1 MKERVD
7 GLVSIVIPVYN
18 AEAHLAEALD
28 RLARQTYNDIEVL
41 LVDDGSKDG
50 SRAICEGY
58 AARDGRF
65 RYVWQENAGAGAAR
79 NHGMDLARGEY
90 LMFVD
95 ADDLFEPELVACLKG
110 AIERGGSDVA
120 VCRADWFKGEYEP
133 GDGWLLNGNSPITEG
148 TFCPAELAG
157 RFYQIV
163 TSCPWDKIYRAS
175 HIYEENL
182 KYQNLR
188 YSNDSFFVLMALL
201 TAKCITW
208 IEDVLVHYRIGQG
221 GSLRDKMYLNPL
233 CDLEM
238 FDALRAAV
246 AKSDM
251 AHEPGLMESLDTF
264 TIDLLFVNYATLA
277 SQSVEACG
285 EFHERLTGF
294 CFPEW
299 ERLAGSKPQCVS
311 VKSKIRL
318 WALRAVRPE
327 AMVWAVRPFGKN
339 GMRTA
344 GPKQWHALYARLL
357 PSGLF
362 GRLSGKKGEAA
373 DGE

>member
-1 MKERVD
+1 MKECVD

-28 RLARQTYNDIEVL
+28 CLARQSYDDIEVL

-58 AARDGRF
+58 ASRDGRF
-65 RYVWQENAGAGAAR
+65 HYVWQENAGAGAAR

-95 ADDLFEPELVACLKG
+95 ADDLFEPELVARLKG
-110 AIERGGSDVA
+110 AIESGGSDVA
-120 VCRADWFKGEYEP
+120 VCRADWFKGEYKP
-133 GDGWLLNGNSPITEG
+133 GDGRLLNGNSSITDG
-148 TFCPAELAG
+148 TFRPAEFADK
-157 RFYQIV
+157 FYQTV
-163 TSCPWDKIYRAS
+163 TSYPWDKIYRAS
-175 HIYEENL
+175 HICENNL
-182 KYQNLR
+182 QYQNLR
-188 YSNDSFFVLMALL
+188 YSNDNFFVLMSLL

-251 AHEPGLMESLDTF
+251 AHAPGLMESLDAF
-264 TIDLLFVNYATLA
+264 TVDLLFVNYATLA
-277 SQSVEACG
+277 SQSVEACRK
-285 EFHERLTGF
+285 FHERLTRF

-299 ERLAGSKPQCVS
+299 ERLAGSKPQCGS
-311 VKSKIRL
+311 FKSKVRL
-318 WALRAVRPE
+318 WALRTVRPE
-327 AMVWAVRPFGKN
+327 AMAWTVRPFGKN

-344 GPKQWHALYARLL
+344 RQKQWHMLYARLL
-357 PSGLF
+357 PSMLF
-362 GRLSGKKGEAA
+362 VRLSGKEGEAG